1 VRIVLAVAVL
11 FLTACSKNP
20 NIIEPSPLPEFE
32 AEYRV
37 EQVWRKNAGAGVDD
51 SRMQLRPAATGRSVF
66 AADVEG
72 HVSAFARGKGHR
84 RWRRDTGYRIAG
96 GVEAAYGM
104 VLFGTRDGEVV
115 ALSADNGDERWR
127 ARVGSEVLAAPA
139 TDGNQVVVQTLDGQV
154 VSLNADTGEQ
164 RWSFNVSV
172 PVLTLRGT
180 SAPVIAN
187 NRVLT
192 AFASGQLVALQS
204 DGGVQAW
211 QHQVAEPTGRSEL
224 DRLVDVDANLV
235 VSDGAVFAATF
246 QGKLAVVDLNNGRP
260 YWKRDMSTHVAMDL
274 GSSALFVADDES
286 RVHAIQQRTGDTL
299 WRQDKLR
306 GRRLAGV
313 VVHQQLPVTGDQDGY
328 LHWLDASSGQPV
340 ARRRHGGDGFAGA
353 PVVRD
358 AVLYVLGRD
367 GALAAYRL
375 EPKDAS

>member
-1 VRIVLAVAVL
+1 MVAVL
-11 FLTACSKNP
+11 FLTACSNNP
-20 NIIEPSPLPEFE
+20 NVIEPSPLPEFE
-32 AEYRV
+32 PEYRV
-37 EQVWRKNAGAGVDD
+37 QQIWRKNAGVGVTD
-51 SRMQLRPAATGRSVF
+51 SRIQLRPAVTGRSVF

-84 RWRRDTGYRIAG
+84 RWRRATGYRIAG

-115 ALSADNGDERWR
+115 ALSAENGDERWR

-154 VSLNADTGEQ
+154 ASLNADTGEQ

-180 SAPVIAN
+180 SAPVIVN
-187 NRVLT
+187 NRVLA
-192 AFASGQLVALQS
+192 AFASGRMVALAS
-204 DGGVQAW
+204 SGGTRAW
-211 QHQVAEPTGRSEL
+211 KHQVAEPTGRSEL
-224 DRLVDVDANLV
+224 DRLVDADANLV

-246 QGKLAVVDLNNGRP
+246 QGKLAVLAMKNGRP
-260 YWKRDMSTHVAMDL
+260 YWKKDMSTHVRMGL
-274 GSSALFVADDES
+274 GANALFVADDES
-286 RVHAIQQRTGDTL
+286 RVHAIQQRTGDRL

-313 VVHQQLPVTGDQDGY
+313 VVHQALPLTADQDGY
-328 LHWLDASSGQPV
+328 LHWLNASSGEPV
-340 ARRRHGGDGFAGA
+340 ARRRHNGKGLAGA
-353 PVVRD
+353 PVVHD
-358 AVLYVLGRD
+358 DILYVLGRD
-367 GALAAYRL
+367 GALAAYQL

>member
-1 VRIVLAVAVL
+1 MVAVL
-11 FLTACSKNP
+11 FLTACSNNP
-20 NIIEPSPLPEFE
+20 NVIEPSPLPEFE
-32 AEYRV
+32 PEYRV
-37 EQVWRKNAGAGVDD
+37 QQIWRKNAGVGIRD
-51 SRMQLRPAATGRSVF
+51 SRIQLRPAVTGRSVF

-84 RWRRDTGYRIAG
+84 RWRRATGYRIAG
-96 GVEAAYGM
+96 GLEAAYGM

-115 ALSADNGDERWR
+115 ALSAENGDERWR

-154 VSLNADTGEQ
+154 ASLNADTGEQ

-187 NRVLT
+187 NRVLA
-192 AFASGQLVALQS
+192 AFASGRMVALAS
-204 DGGVQAW
+204 SGGTRAW
-211 QHQVAEPTGRSEL
+211 KHQVAKPTGRSEL

-246 QGKLAVVDLNNGRP
+246 QGKLAVLAMKDGRP
-260 YWKRDMSTHVAMDL
+260 YWKKEISTHVRMGL
-274 GSSALFVADDES
+274 GTNALFVADDES
-286 RVHAIQQRTGDTL
+286 RVHAIQQRTGDRL

-313 VVHQQLPVTGDQDGY
+313 VVHQALPLTADQHGY
-328 LHWLDASSGQPV
+328 LHWLNASSGEPV
-340 ARRRHGGDGFAGA
+340 ARRRHNGNGLAGA
-353 PVVRD
+353 PVVHD
-358 AVLYVLGRD
+358 DILYVLGRD
-367 GALAAYRL
+367 GALAAYQL